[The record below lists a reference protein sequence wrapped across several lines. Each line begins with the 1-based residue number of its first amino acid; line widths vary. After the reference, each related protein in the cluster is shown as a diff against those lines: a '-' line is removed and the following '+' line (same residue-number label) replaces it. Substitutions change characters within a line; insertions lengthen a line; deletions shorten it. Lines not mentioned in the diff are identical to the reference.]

1 MLEKV
6 HSYVGFIHIKNNV
19 KTIKISLWA
28 IQKFINLFPARLPQ
42 IFFAY
47 GNKLK
52 SRMLT
57 SLSGLSLKGI
67 FQIVSQLNFPCSY
80 KFLFEKPANKP
91 IICNPDGSGII
102 ALAQI
107 FLFLLFDNI
116 HTNVWSRFYG
126 LERNLNCGNLCLK
139 LLLNKKNNDFEG
151 IEPTFQRCSSFD
163 S

>member
-1 MLEKV
+1 
-6 HSYVGFIHIKNNV
+6 
-19 KTIKISLWA
+19 
-28 IQKFINLFPARLPQ
+28 
-42 IFFAY
+42 
-47 GNKLK
+47 
-52 SRMLT
+52 MLT

-116 HTNVWSRFYG
+116 HTNV
-126 LERNLNCGNLCLK
+126 
-139 LLLNKKNNDFEG
+139 
-151 IEPTFQRCSSFD
+151 
-163 S
+163 

>member
-42 IFFAY
+42 SIFAY